1 MENRL
6 PFLPTRDLVVFPG
19 IVTPVYVGREKS
31 INTLE
36 TIVSGEQNQML
47 FAMQKDTLKEDPRIP
62 GDVYTT
68 GVLVNIL
75 QTVKMPNKTVKILV
89 EAESRVIIEDPKEEK
104 GKYTAGYT
112 VVESKNLDKKEAL
125 AVYRKVLEYYE
136 EFSKFSSKALPEILV
151 TLKSSKDI
159 SGGFDLIASNLPIDS
174 KEKQKILEMLDAEQ
188 RGFMLLDILTKEIE
202 LNEIEKKVEDKVRNK
217 MNDAQKAYYLK
228 EKINAMKEEIQDYT
242 PEDEN
247 SDLAERIEKA
257 KLPAEVKKKVDEELK
272 KMSKMSGL
280 SAEASVSRNYIE
292 TLLDLPWK
300 KTTKDDLN
308 IERAASVLDRDH
320 YGLKEVKERILD
332 YLAVKK
338 LNPKMKGTII
348 CLVGPPGVGKT
359 SLAKSVADSLGR
371 KFVRVSLG
379 GVRDEAEIRGHRRT
393 YIGSMPGR
401 IMKAMKI
408 AGVKNPLI
416 LLDELDKMSSDFK
429 GDPASAML
437 EVLDPEQNIHFED
450 HYIDTPFDLS
460 EVFFLATAND
470 LRNIPEPL
478 IDRMEIITLSSY
490 TEYEKL
496 HIAKQYL
503 VKQLQE
509 ENGLKN
515 IKITVSDNVILKII
529 NEYTREAGVR
539 NLKREI
545 NNLFRKV
552 ARKVVKENIDK
563 VTITVNNLEKYLG
576 KAKYRPEKLKEKTYK
591 VGIVNGL
598 AWTAVGGVTL
608 EVQGVLIPGK
618 GTLNLTG
625 TLGNV
630 N

>member
-151 TLKSSKDI
+151 TLKSRKDI

-242 PEDEN
+242 PE
-247 SDLAERIEKA
+247 
-257 KLPAEVKKKVDEELK
+257 
-272 KMSKMSGL
+272 
-280 SAEASVSRNYIE
+280 Y
-292 TLLDLPWK
+292 
-300 KTTKDDLN
+300 
-308 IERAASVLDRDH
+308 
-320 YGLKEVKERILD
+320 
-332 YLAVKK
+332 
-338 LNPKMKGTII
+338 
-348 CLVGPPGVGKT
+348 
-359 SLAKSVADSLGR
+359 
-371 KFVRVSLG
+371 
-379 GVRDEAEIRGHRRT
+379 
-393 YIGSMPGR
+393 
-401 IMKAMKI
+401 
-408 AGVKNPLI
+408 
-416 LLDELDKMSSDFK
+416 
-429 GDPASAML
+429 
-437 EVLDPEQNIHFED
+437 
-450 HYIDTPFDLS
+450 
-460 EVFFLATAND
+460 
-470 LRNIPEPL
+470 
-478 IDRMEIITLSSY
+478 
-490 TEYEKL
+490 
-496 HIAKQYL
+496 
-503 VKQLQE
+503 
-509 ENGLKN
+509 
-515 IKITVSDNVILKII
+515 LKI
-529 NEYTREAGVR
+529 
-539 NLKREI
+539 
-545 NNLFRKV
+545 
-552 ARKVVKENIDK
+552 
-563 VTITVNNLEKYLG
+563 
-576 KAKYRPEKLKEKTYK
+576 
-591 VGIVNGL
+591 
-598 AWTAVGGVTL
+598 
-608 EVQGVLIPGK
+608 LI
-618 GTLNLTG
+618 
-625 TLGNV
+625 
-630 N
+630 